1 VINGDFIVLKRERG
15 TCGHP
20 PAVGGGMIRLE
31 LDNSTVLIYGLA
43 AMRPTHYEVVLV
55 LVVLR
60 DSPRDQQDWCGLL
73 MGVRGHGW

>member
-1 VINGDFIVLKRERG
+1 MNRQATLTID
-15 TCGHP
+15 TT
-20 PAVGGGMIRLE
+20 AVP
-31 LDNSTVLIYGLA
+31 TAV
-43 AMRPTHYEVVLV
+43 RPTHYEVVLV